1 MQPREKM
8 NDERGLRERDP
19 SIWLDIL
26 DRDLLHSVEL
36 DRWIGGGGLHGVTSN
51 PSRFEQALA
60 TGSTYDEDIRRAHHE
75 ETDAHVL
82 ERVMV
87 RDAQVACDKFQ
98 SVNEAS
104 GGHEGFASIDLSPL
118 VAHDTEGAVSEARR
132 LWHKVGRKN
141 LMVKIPATREGVAT
155 TFRCLSEGINVN
167 ATLVFS
173 ETRYLD
179 IADAYLRALEGR
191 CHRGEPLDAVSSVVS
206 FFVSRVDA
214 RVDEAL
220 AALGGTTCH
229 ALRGQ
234 IGIANAKVVHE
245 DCEYLHGGSR
255 WKRLAAEGAK
265 PQRLVWAS
273 TSPKDLPSPLPQ
285 GRGSPLRYVDALAGR
300 GTVATMTP
308 EAFRVYC
315 ELERGEERL
324 AAGRD
329 DAHGALASVHAL
341 GIDLRAIANEL
352 EHEGVHRFADSFR
365 ASLAHIKGK
374 RRSLSAA

>member
-1 MQPREKM
+1 M

-26 DRDLLHSVEL
+26 DRDLLQSVEL
-36 DRWIGGGGLHGVTSN
+36 DSWIGRGGVRGVTSN
-51 PSRFEQALA
+51 PSRFERALA
-60 TGSTYDEDIRRAHHE
+60 TGCTYDEDIRRAHHE

-87 RDAQVACDKFQ
+87 RDAQIACDKFG
-98 SVNEAS
+98 SLYEAS
-104 GGHEGFASIDLSPL
+104 GGLEGFASIDLSPL
-118 VAHDTEGAVSEARR
+118 VARDTEGAVSEARR
-132 LWHKVGRKN
+132 LWYKVGRKN

-179 IADAYLRALEGR
+179 IADAHLRALEGR
-191 CHRGEPLDAVSSVVS
+191 AHRGEPLEPVRSFVS

-220 AALGGTTCH
+220 ATLGMSTGH
-229 ALRGQ
+229 ALRGR

-245 DCEYLHGGSR
+245 DSEYLHGGMR
-255 WKRLAAEGAK
+255 WKKLAAVGAK

-273 TSPKDLPSPLPQ
+273 TSPKDLASAIPL
-285 GRGSPLRYVDALAGR
+285 GRAGALRYVDALAGG

-315 ELERGEERL
+315 ERELERGEEQV
-324 AAGRD
+324 ASGRD
-329 DAHGALASVHAL
+329 DAHGALASLRSL
-341 GIDLRAIANEL
+341 GIDLRAIAHEL

>member
-1 MQPREKM
+1 MQPLGKM
-8 NDERGLRERDP
+8 SDERGLREKGP
-19 SIWLDIL
+19 SVWLDIL
-26 DRDLLHSVEL
+26 DRELLHSAEL
-36 DRWIGGGGLHGVTSN
+36 DRWIGSGGVRGITSN
-51 PSRFEQALA
+51 PSRFERALA
-60 TGSTYDEDIRRAHHE
+60 TGRTYDDDIRRAHHE

-82 ERVMV
+82 ERVLV
-87 RDAQVACDKFQ
+87 RDAQIACDKFR
-98 SVNEAS
+98 SVYDAS
-104 GGHEGFASIDLSPL
+104 GGLEGFASIDLSPL
-118 VAHDTEGAVSEARR
+118 VARDTEGAVSEALR

-179 IADAYLRALEGR
+179 IADAHLRALEKR
-191 CHRGEPLDAVSSVVS
+191 LHRGEPLEGVSSVVS

-220 AALGGTTCH
+220 AALGGAPGEAHT
-229 ALRGQ
+229 LRGQ

-245 DCEYLHGGSR
+245 DSEYLHSGTR
-255 WKRLAAEGAK
+255 WKKLAAEGGE
-265 PQRLVWAS
+265 PQRLSWAS
-273 TSPKDLPSPLPQ
+273 TSPKDTTS
-285 GRGSPLRYVDALAGR
+285 SALRYVDALAGR

-308 EAFRVYC
+308 EAFRVYS
-315 ELERGEERL
+315 ELERGQEQL
-324 AAGRD
+324 MTGRD
-329 DAHGALASVHAL
+329 DAHGALASLHVL
-341 GIDLRAIANEL
+341 GIDLRAIAHEL

-365 ASLAHIKGK
+365 ASLAHIADK